1 MHIDLHSKRAL
12 VCGASQGIGLAT
24 AQALAECGAS
34 VTLLARNTSE
44 LQKALATLN
53 TSEKQKH
60 DALSVDFDD
69 RDYTIMILSEHISN
83 TGSYDILINN
93 SGGPPGGSL
102 IDANPEEFI
111 KAMNRLLLTG
121 HSILQLLAPSMKEK
135 QWGRVINIISTSVRQ
150 PLQNLGVSNTIRGA
164 TSSWAKTLSFELGG
178 FGVTVNNVLPG
189 ATNTQ
194 RLQSIIE
201 RTAKSKGKSESD
213 IIHEMAEEVPM
224 KRFAEPHE
232 IANAVA
238 FLASP
243 LADYINGVNLTVDG
257 GRTKSLL

>member
-1 MHIDLHSKRAL
+1 MHIDLYSKRAL

-34 VTLLARNTSE
+34 VTLLARNIDD
-44 LQKALATLN
+44 LHKALATLN
-53 TSEKQKH
+53 TTENQSH
-60 DALSVDFDD
+60 DVLSVDFDN
-69 RDYTIMILSEHISN
+69 RESTIKILSEHISD

-93 SGGPPGGSL
+93 SGGPPSGSL
-102 IDANPEEFI
+102 IDAEADEFI

-121 HSILQLLAPSMKEK
+121 HSILQLLAPSMKAK
-135 QWGRVINIISTSVRQ
+135 QWGRVVNIISTSVRQ

-164 TSSWAKTLSFELGG
+164 TSSWAKTLSFELAG
-178 FGVTVNNVLPG
+178 FGITVNNVLPG

-201 RTAKSKGKSESD
+201 RTAKNKGKTENEIKSV
-213 IIHEMAEEVPM
+213 MAEEIPM
-224 KRFAEPHE
+224 KRFAEPNE

-238 FLASP
+238 FLSSP
-243 LADYINGVNLTVDG
+243 LADYITGINLTVDG

>member
-1 MHIDLHSKRAL
+1 MHIDLQSKRAL

-34 VTLLARNTSE
+34 VTLLARNIDE
-44 LQKALATLN
+44 LQRALASLSSSN
-53 TSEKQKH
+53 GQVH
-60 DALSVDFDD
+60 NFLSVNFDN
-69 RDYTIMILSEHISN
+69 RDATVQSLSEHINN

-102 IDANPEEFI
+102 ISADPEEFI
-111 KAMNRLLLTG
+111 TAMNRLLLTG
-121 HSILQLLAPSMKEK
+121 HSILQLLTPTMMANR
-135 QWGRVINIISTSVRQ
+135 WGRVINIISTSVRQ

-164 TSSWAKTLSFELGG
+164 TSSWAKTLSFELAS
-178 FGVTVNNVLPG
+178 FGITVNNVLPG

-201 RTAKSKGKSESD
+201 RTSKNKGKTIEE
-213 IIHEMAEEVPM
+213 IMEEMMDEIPM
-224 KRFAEPHE
+224 KRFAEPRE

-238 FLASP
+238 FLSSP
-243 LADYINGVNLTVDG
+243 LADYITGINLTVDG